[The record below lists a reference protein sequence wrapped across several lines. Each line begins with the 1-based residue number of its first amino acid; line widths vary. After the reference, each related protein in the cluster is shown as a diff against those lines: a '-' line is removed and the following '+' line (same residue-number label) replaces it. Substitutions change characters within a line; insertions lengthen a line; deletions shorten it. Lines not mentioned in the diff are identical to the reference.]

1 MVIRAQVFYLAAP
14 ILQNSE
20 SAEIMG
26 ELNAR
31 SGALSGRIYVFC
43 HTQG

>member
-1 MVIRAQVFYLAAP
+1 MVIRAQVFYLVAQT
-14 ILQNSE
+14 LQNSE

-31 SGALSGRIYVFC
+31 SGALSGRIYVRC
-43 HTQG
+43 YTQG